1 MKGMAIIGLGFLWVA
16 GCATPQVMKEA
27 SHQQSQLLGEF
38 QRTFGELQTK
48 VLEFYDE
55 EIEARRQ
62 ILLESQMDLEQSRV
76 SRRAAQEIRKID
88 PGTSETR
95 RMERVKEI
103 LDGAA
108 NYLAE
113 LPDIFF
119 DDKYCQKWEMLKK
132 EFLREP
138 DEQCDDKHLKRYLGL
153 VRGRNEAE
161 KSFARLTRSV
171 ALTREAHTL
180 VDEFL
185 QIEFRLTEEQVNEAK
200 EVMKN
205 AREAVAEA
213 QKTWTEL
220 RSELGGGQ

>member
-1 MKGMAIIGLGFLWVA
+1 MKRMAIIGLGFLWVV
-16 GCATPQVMKEA
+16 GCATPQVIKEA

-48 VLEFYDE
+48 ALEFYDG

-62 ILLESQMDLEQSRV
+62 ILLESRMDLERSQV
-76 SRRAAQEIRKID
+76 SRRAAQEIRRID
-88 PGTSETR
+88 AGTSETR

-113 LPDIFF
+113 LPDIYF

-132 EFLREP
+132 KFLREP
-138 DEQCDDKHLKRYLGL
+138 NEQCDDKHLERYLDL
-153 VRGRNEAE
+153 VRGRNKAE
-161 KSFARLTRSV
+161 KSFAQLTRSV
-171 ALTREAHTL
+171 TLTREAHTL
-180 VDEFL
+180 IDEFL
-185 QIEFRLTEEQVNEAK
+185 QIEFRLTEEQVKEARR
-200 EVMKN
+200 VMKN

-213 QKTWTEL
+213 KKTWTEL
-220 RSELGGGQ
+220 RSDLGGGQ